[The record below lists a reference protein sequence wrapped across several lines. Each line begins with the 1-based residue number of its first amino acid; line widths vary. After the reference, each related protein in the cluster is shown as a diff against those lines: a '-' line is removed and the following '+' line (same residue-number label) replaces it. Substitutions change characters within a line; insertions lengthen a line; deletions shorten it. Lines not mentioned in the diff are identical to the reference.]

1 MNRCKWL
8 TLLALLLIMIA
19 LLCAC
24 PPSPSPEAGAIT
36 VKIVATRNFGQ
47 ELMFAETLELP
58 PGTPAMTALEK
69 VADVETAYG
78 GGFVNAINGV
88 SSGFTGTQPT
98 MADWFLYINGIQA
111 RTGALDYKLHDGDIQ
126 HWDFHAWGFR
136 QSVPAII
143 GDFPEPFGHGY
154 GGKVSPTV
162 IAYADDFKEEADSL
176 KDGLSQ
182 RGVNSPSTKRLSELS
197 ADEKES
203 ANLILLG
210 TIDSELISELN
221 DIWERLGFF
230 AHFEEEGLVVF
241 NAEGEVAAEYGA
253 GVGLIQATQNPWNPK
268 GTGAA
273 ENVVWLIS
281 GTDTAGV
288 KSALDA
294 LINHPTRLQYAG
306 AAVIASGEI
315 IRIPQ

>member
-1 MNRCKWL
+1 MNWRKWL
-8 TLLALLLIMIA
+8 TLLVLLLLA
-19 LLCAC
+19 TFLCAC
-24 PPSPSPEAGAIT
+24 SAAPSQEAGAIT
-36 VKIVATRNFGQ
+36 VRVVATRNFGQ
-47 ELMFAETLELP
+47 ELMFDETLELP
-58 PGTPAMTALEK
+58 TATPAMTALES

-88 SSGFTGTQPT
+88 SSGFTGTQQT
-98 MADWFLYINGIQA
+98 MTDWFLYINGIQA
-111 RTGALDYKLHDGDIQ
+111 RTGALDYALNDGDIQ
-126 HWDFHAWGFR
+126 HWDFHVWGFR

-143 GDFPEPFGHGY
+143 GDFPEPLGHGY
-154 GGKVSPTV
+154 GGKVSLTI
-162 IAYADDFKEEADSL
+162 IAYADDLAKEADNL
-176 KDGLSQ
+176 ENQLSQ
-182 RGVNSPSTKRLSELS
+182 LGVNNISTKRLSELS

-221 DIWERLGFF
+221 DIWDRLGFF
-230 AHFEEEGLVVF
+230 AHFEEEKLVVF
-241 NAEGEVAAEYGA
+241 NAEGEIATEYGA

-268 GTGAA
+268 GIGAA

-294 LINHPTRLQYAG
+294 LINHPARLQYAG

>member
-1 MNRCKWL
+1 MKWRKWL
-8 TLLALLLIMIA
+8 TLLLLLLMTA

-24 PPSPSPEAGAIT
+24 SAASTTEEAGAIT
-36 VKIVATRNFGQ
+36 VRVVATRNFGQ
-47 ELMFAETLELP
+47 ELMFDETLELP
-58 PGTPAMTALEK
+58 PGTPAMAALESI
-69 VADVETAYG
+69 ADVETAYG

-88 SSGFTGTQPT
+88 QSGFTGTQQT
-98 MADWFLYINGIQA
+98 MTDWFLYINGIQA
-111 RTGALDYKLHDGDIQ
+111 RTGALDYTLNDGDIQ
-126 HWDFHAWGFR
+126 HWDFHVWGFR

-143 GDFPEPFGHGY
+143 GDFPEPLGHGY
-154 GGKVSPTV
+154 GGKVSPTI
-162 IAYADDFKEEADSL
+162 IAHANDLAKEADNL
-176 KDGLSQ
+176 ENQLSQ
-182 RGVNSPSTKRLSELS
+182 LGVNSISIKRLSELS
-197 ADEKES
+197 ANEKES

-210 TIDSELISELN
+210 TIDSEPISELN

-230 AHFEEEGLVVF
+230 AHFEEEKLVVF
-241 NAEGEVAAEYGA
+241 NAEGEIAAEYGA

-268 GTGAA
+268 GIGAA

>member
-1 MNRCKWL
+1 MKWRKWL
-8 TLLALLLIMIA
+8 TLPGLLLMTA

-47 ELMFAETLELP
+47 ELMLAETIELP

-69 VADVETAYG
+69 VAEVETAYG

-88 SSGFTGTQPT
+88 KSGFTGTQQT
-98 MADWFLYINGIQA
+98 MTDWFLYINGIQA
-111 RTGALDYKLHDGDIQ
+111 KTGALDYILNDGDIQ
-126 HWDFHAWGFR
+126 HWDFHVWSFR

-143 GDFPEPFGHGY
+143 GDFPEPLGHGY
-154 GGKVSPTV
+154 GGKVSPTI
-162 IAYADDFKEEADSL
+162 IAYADDFKKEADSL

-182 RGVNSPSTKRLSELS
+182 LGINNISIKRLGELS

-210 TIDSELISELN
+210 TINSELISELN
-221 DIWERLGFF
+221 DIWDKLGFF
-230 AHFEEEGLVVF
+230 AHFEEEKLVIF

-253 GVGLIQATQNPWNPK
+253 GVGLIQATQNPWHPK
-268 GTGAA
+268 GIGAA

-281 GTDTAGV
+281 GTDSAGV

-294 LINHPTRLQYAG
+294 LTNHPTKIQYAG

-315 IRIPQ
+315 IRVPQ

>member
-1 MNRCKWL
+1 MNWRKWL
-8 TLLALLLIMIA
+8 TLLVLLLLA
-19 LLCAC
+19 TFLGAC
-24 PPSPSPEAGAIT
+24 SAAPSQEAGAIT
-36 VKIVATRNFGQ
+36 VRVVATRNFGQ
-47 ELMFAETLELP
+47 ELMFDETLELP
-58 PGTPAMTALEK
+58 TATPAMTALES

-88 SSGFTGTQPT
+88 SSGFTGTQQT
-98 MADWFLYINGIQA
+98 MTDWFLYINGIQA
-111 RTGALDYKLHDGDIQ
+111 RTGALDYKLNDGDIQ
-126 HWDFHAWGFR
+126 HWDFHVWGFR

-143 GDFPEPFGHGY
+143 GDFPEPLGHGY
-154 GGKVSPTV
+154 GGKVSLTI
-162 IAYADDFKEEADSL
+162 IAYADDLAKEADNL
-176 KDGLSQ
+176 ENQLSQ
-182 RGVNSPSTKRLSELS
+182 LGVNNISTKRLSELS

-221 DIWERLGFF
+221 DIWDRLGFF
-230 AHFEEEGLVVF
+230 AHFEEEKLVVF
-241 NAEGEVAAEYGA
+241 NAEGEIAAEYGA

-268 GTGAA
+268 GIGAA

>member
-1 MNRCKWL
+1 MNWRKWL
-8 TLLALLLIMIA
+8 TLLVLLLLA
-19 LLCAC
+19 TFLCAC
-24 PPSPSPEAGAIT
+24 SAAPSQEAGAIT
-36 VKIVATRNFGQ
+36 VRVVATRNFGQ
-47 ELMFAETLELP
+47 ELMFDETLELP
-58 PGTPAMTALEK
+58 TATPAMTALES

-88 SSGFTGTQPT
+88 SSGFTGTQQT
-98 MADWFLYINGIQA
+98 MTDWFLYINGIQA
-111 RTGALDYKLHDGDIQ
+111 RTGALDYELNDGDIQ
-126 HWDFHAWGFR
+126 HWDFHVWGFR

-143 GDFPEPFGHGY
+143 GDFPEPLGHGY
-154 GGKVSPTV
+154 GGKVSLTI
-162 IAYADDFKEEADSL
+162 IAYADDLAKEADNL
-176 KDGLSQ
+176 ENQLSQ
-182 RGVNSPSTKRLSELS
+182 LGVNNISTKRLSELS

-210 TIDSELISELN
+210 TTDSELISELN
-221 DIWERLGFF
+221 DIWDRLGFF
-230 AHFEEEGLVVF
+230 AHFEEEKLVVF
-241 NAEGEVAAEYGA
+241 NAEGEIATEYGA

-268 GTGAA
+268 GIGAA

-294 LINHPTRLQYAG
+294 LINHPARLQYAG

>member
-1 MNRCKWL
+1 MNWRKWL
-8 TLLALLLIMIA
+8 TLPLLLLLA
-19 LLCAC
+19 TFLCAC
-24 PPSPSPEAGAIT
+24 SASPPEEAGAIT
-36 VKIVATRNFGQ
+36 VRVVATRNFGQ
-47 ELMFAETLELP
+47 ELMFDETLELP
-58 PGTPAMTALEK
+58 TATPAMTALESI
-69 VADVETAYG
+69 ADVETAYG

-88 SSGFTGTQPT
+88 SSGFTGTQQT
-98 MADWFLYINGIQA
+98 MTDWFLYINGIQA
-111 RTGALDYKLHDGDIQ
+111 RTGALDYALNDGDIQ
-126 HWDFHAWGFR
+126 HWDFHVWGFR

-143 GDFPEPFGHGY
+143 GDFPEPLGHGY
-154 GGKVSPTV
+154 GGKVSPTL
-162 IAYADDFKEEADSL
+162 IAHADDLAKEAAEL
-176 KDGLSQ
+176 ENQLSQ
-182 RGVNSPSTKRLSELS
+182 LGVNNISTKRLSELS

-221 DIWERLGFF
+221 DIWDRLGFF
-230 AHFEEEGLVVF
+230 AHFEEEKLVVF
-241 NAEGEVAAEYGA
+241 NSTGETATEYGA

-268 GTGAA
+268 GIGAA

-294 LINHPTRLQYAG
+294 LINHPARLQYAG
-306 AAVIASGEI
+306 AAVIANGEI

>member
-1 MNRCKWL
+1 MKWRKWL
-8 TLLALLLIMIA
+8 TLLLLLLLA
-19 LLCAC
+19 TFLCAC
-24 PPSPSPEAGAIT
+24 SAAPTEKANAIT
-36 VKIVATRNFGQ
+36 IKVVATRNFGQ

-58 PGTPAMTALEK
+58 PGTPAMTALES

-88 SSGFTGTQPT
+88 SSGFTGTQQT

-111 RTGALDYKLHDGDIQ
+111 RTGALDYALNDGDIQ

-143 GDFPEPFGHGY
+143 GDFPEPLGHGY
-154 GGKVSPTV
+154 GGKVSPTI
-162 IAYADDFKEEADSL
+162 IAYADDLAKEADNL
-176 KDGLSQ
+176 ENQLSQ
-182 RGVNSPSTKRLSELS
+182 LGVNNTGIKRLSELP
-197 ADEKES
+197 ADDKES

-230 AHFEEEGLVVF
+230 AHFEPEKLVVF

-281 GTDTAGV
+281 GTNTAGV

>member
-1 MNRCKWL
+1 MNRCKWP
-8 TLLALLLIMIA
+8 TLLLLLLMTA

-24 PPSPSPEAGAIT
+24 SASSTTEEAGAIT

-58 PGTPAMTALEK
+58 PGTSAMTALER

-78 GGFVNAINGV
+78 GGFVNAINGI
-88 SSGFTGTQPT
+88 SSGFTGTQLT

-111 RTGALDYKLHDGDIQ
+111 RTGALDYALHDGDIQ
-126 HWDFHAWGFR
+126 HWDFHVWGFR

-162 IAYADDFKEEADSL
+162 IAYADDLAKEADNL
-176 KDGLSQ
+176 KNGLSQ
-182 RGVNSPSTKRLSELS
+182 LGINNTSIKRLGKLS

-210 TIDSELISELN
+210 TTDSEPVSELN

-230 AHFEEEGLVVF
+230 AHFEEEKLVVF
-241 NAEGEVAAEYGA
+241 NAGGEVAAEYGA

-268 GTGAA
+268 GIGAA

-294 LINHPTRLQYAG
+294 LINHPTQLQYAG

>member
-1 MNRCKWL
+1 MNRPKWL
-8 TLLALLLIMIA
+8 TLPTLLLLA
-19 LLCAC
+19 TFLGAC
-24 PPSPSPEAGAIT
+24 SASPPPEASAIT
-36 VKIVATRNFGQ
+36 VKIVTTRDLGQ

-78 GGFVNAINGV
+78 GGFVNAINGI
-88 SSGFTGTQPT
+88 SSGFTGTQQT
-98 MADWFLYINGIQA
+98 MTDWFLYINGIQA
-111 RTGALDYKLHDGDIQ
+111 RTGALDYALNDGDIQ
-126 HWDFHAWGFR
+126 HWDFHVWGFR

-154 GGKVSPTV
+154 GGKVSPTT
-162 IAYADDFKEEADSL
+162 IAYDGDLAREADSL
-176 KDGLSQ
+176 KDRLSQ
-182 RGVNSPSTKRLSELS
+182 LGINNISIKRLSELS
-197 ADEKES
+197 MDGKES

-221 DIWERLGFF
+221 DIWDRLGFF
-230 AHFEEEGLVVF
+230 AHFEQEGLAVF
-241 NAEGEVAAEYGA
+241 SAQGELSAEYGA

-268 GTGAA
+268 GIGAA

-294 LINHPTRLQYAG
+294 LINHPTRLQYTA
-306 AAVIASGEI
+306 AAVITSGEI
-315 IRIPQ
+315 IRVPQ

>member
-1 MNRCKWL
+1 MNWRKWL
-8 TLLALLLIMIA
+8 ILSVLLLMTA

-24 PPSPSPEAGAIT
+24 STPPAAEADFIT

-47 ELMFAETLELP
+47 ELMLAETLELP
-58 PGTPAMTALEK
+58 PGTPAMTALER

-88 SSGFTGTQPT
+88 SSGFTGTQQMMT
-98 MADWFLYINGIQA
+98 DWFLYINGIQA
-111 RTGALDYKLHDGDIQ
+111 RTGALDYKLKDGDIQ
-126 HWDFHAWGFR
+126 HWDFHVWSFR

-154 GGKVSPTV
+154 GGKVSLTI
-162 IAYADDFKEEADSL
+162 IAHADDLAKEADNL
-176 KDGLSQ
+176 KNRLSQ
-182 RGVNSPSTKRLSELS
+182 LGINNISIKRLSELS

-210 TIDSELISELN
+210 TIDSEPVSELN

-230 AHFEEEGLVVF
+230 AHFEPEKLAVF
-241 NAEGEVAAEYGA
+241 SAQGELSAEYGA

-268 GTGAA
+268 GIGAA